1 MGKGNKTTK
10 LIDKKLGNGKG
21 RDKTFNIKIKT
32 RNVNVKIVSWLGY
45 WKNVLLNY
53 CKLLKLWLKEKG
65 GLICD
70 YNEVHKINIQR
81 KFKIGFY

>member
-32 RNVNVKIVSWLGY
+32 RNVNVKIVS
-45 WKNVLLNY
+45 
-53 CKLLKLWLKEKG
+53 
-65 GLICD
+65 
-70 YNEVHKINIQR
+70 
-81 KFKIGFY
+81 